1 MKRTAATIA
10 MLAGLGGCATP
21 NAQQGLKPFGQ
32 PSAGKEVPGVVG
44 PEGGPV
50 HAAGQMPTGKEGVV
64 RADARMPAGRMSDP
78 MVRQTA
84 GFARVSS
91 MGGGVTTPGLHG
103 QGLIGGCADG
113 NCGGGG
119 GPGGMGQ

>member
-21 NAQQGLKPFGQ
+21 DAQQGAKPFGQ
-32 PSAGKEVPGVVG
+32 ASVGREVPGVVG

-64 RADARMPAGRMSDP
+64 RADARMPADVAEAVLEAVLASG
-78 MVRQTA
+78 
-84 GFARVSS
+84 ARPIV
-91 MGGGVTTPGLHG
+91 MRD
-103 QGLIGGCADG
+103 A
-113 NCGGGG
+113 
-119 GPGGMGQ
+119 